1 MLGCWWLRLNLS
13 KPLWRVFIDSPDKPV
28 NLGLEHPPRPHVRS
42 GWLDWRLGPY
52 GFILRSTCSHW
63 KFRGRKTVQADDV
76 RDVKGVCN
84 LSEEMSGA
92 NGGERRC
99 SFIRLHSTF
108 PGCFCHI
115 CLKHTCWVP
124 PQKDFN
130 SMFYFPKYTAHGRCA
145 YAHVP
150 PSLLCFCWTG
160 CRKKTLPAILDSKE
174 TFTFELQ

>member
-52 GFILRSTCSHW
+52 GFILRGTCSHW

-124 PQKDFN
+124 P
-130 SMFYFPKYTAHGRCA
+130 R
-145 YAHVP
+145 
-150 PSLLCFCWTG
+150 
-160 CRKKTLPAILDSKE
+160 KTLIPCFISQSTLLMAGVLMHMYPPPCCV
-174 TFTFELQ
+174 FVELAVEKKHFQLF